1 MTRSP
6 RLSREYS
13 VKKLVK
19 FLVFVLCF
27 VLVLML
33 SRVVVRNL
41 FPVRYEKTVTAC
53 AKEHALEKELIYA
66 MIKAESN
73 FDASIESRK
82 GAVGLMQI
90 MDTTGAW
97 VAEQQN
103 IPFRKEDLYDVDKNI
118 EFGAF
123 YLAFLLDRYEGN
135 KTCAIAAY
143 NAGHANVDKWLLD
156 KTYSKDGKSLDAIP
170 FPETEKYVKQVL
182 KFQKIYQYL
191 YGEKN
196 R

>member
-1 MTRSP
+1 M
-6 RLSREYS
+6 
-13 VKKLVK
+13 KKLVK
-19 FLVFVLCF
+19 FLGLLLCF
-27 VLVLML
+27 LAVLILARSVVLG
-33 SRVVVRNL
+33 L

-53 AKEHALEKELIYA
+53 AKEQKIEKELIYA
-66 MIKAESN
+66 VIKAESN
-73 FDASIESRK
+73 FGENAQSHK

-90 MDTTGAW
+90 MDTTGEW

-103 IPFRKEDLYDVDKNI
+103 IPFQKEDLYDAEKNI
-118 EFGAF
+118 KFGTY
-123 YLAFLLDRYEGN
+123 YLAFLLNRYGGD

-143 NAGHANVDKWLLD
+143 NAGHANVDDWLLSEE
-156 KTYSKDGKSLDAIP
+156 YSKDGKSLHTIP